1 MKADQ
6 PQRGVRFRLKSVRF
20 FVYNMIRVGPPGAG
34 KTLLAR
40 ALPGVLPEIM
50 IDEALDVTRIC
61 SVAEAAVG
69 RDDRANA
76 AIRVNNL
83 GL

>member
-1 MKADQ
+1 
-6 PQRGVRFRLKSVRF
+6 
-20 FVYNMIRVGPPGAG
+20 MIRVGPPGAG
-34 KTLLAR
+34 KTPLAR
-40 ALPGVLPEIM
+40 TLPGVLPELM
-50 IDEALDVTRIC
+50 IDEALDVTRIS
-61 SVAEAAVG
+61 SVAEAAVA